1 MSGRPGGGAGGGVL
15 VLVLARGAA
24 FALALLAASAT
35 GADAPEA
42 TSSAQGLRERYE
54 ALKADA
60 SSPFDLPLHLT
71 SSQQAGKLAGDIY
84 SRLDHRYEAVR
95 ASLRRPVR
103 WCEIMILHPNVK
115 GCRAIGPAGS
125 DGGTLEVRIGRAEHA
140 VSFAFRV
147 LQATDD
153 YLDVRLDAPSG
164 PAGTTDYRIRVEA
177 TPLDAQRTLLH
188 LAYSHGFG
196 VQAKL
201 AMDAYFGTFGRDKV
215 GFSSTGPDAQGRP
228 QYVRDLRGGLE
239 RNAMRYYLAIRSHLE
254 VLALPLA
261 QRLDEGLRRFVG
273 YTERWPRQLK
283 EEPDFLDVK
292 RRDIARMRAG
302 S

>member
-1 MSGRPGGGAGGGVL
+1 MKVTSRPARG
-15 VLVLARGAA
+15 LVLAFIGVLGLATFAAGAGRA
-24 FALALLAASAT
+24 
-35 GADAPEA
+35 ADAPEA
-42 TSSAQGLRERYE
+42 PASAQDLRERYA
-54 ALKADA
+54 ALKAEA

-71 SSQQAGKLAGDIY
+71 SSQQPGKLQGDIY
-84 SRLDHRYEAVR
+84 SRLDHRYDAVR
-95 ASLRRPVR
+95 STLRWPAR

-115 GCRAIGPAGS
+115 GCRAVGSAGADS
-125 DGGTLEVRIGRAEHA
+125 GTLELRLGRAEYA
-140 VSFAFRV
+140 VVFAFRV
-147 LQATDD
+147 ASAADD
-153 YLDVRLDAPSG
+153 YLDVRLEAPKG

-177 TPLDAQRTLLH
+177 TPLDGQRTLLR
-188 LAYSHGFG
+188 LAYSQGFG

-215 GFSSTGPDAQGRP
+215 GFSSTGRDAQGRP

-254 VLALPLA
+254 VPSLPGT

-273 YTERWPRQLK
+273 YTERWPLQLK

-292 RRDIARMRAG
+292 RRDIARMQPG